1 VIRARARKTTK
12 NGNGHVPVRSS
23 KWLEGIPEWEAGKG
37 SCRNL
42 SHADAVRECAELSE
56 QYREM
61 WCDMSIRVSLRK
73 ILHTLRTNKVPFV
86 LTGAHGISS
95 WTGRP
100 RATKDV
106 DILVKA
112 GRNYARA
119 VSALQKLY
127 PQLQARRFAGIT
139 AFYVPGETES
149 VIDVT
154 YPHRPDNEATL
165 RTAIWIKKDA
175 ETYRI
180 PTLEAALAN
189 KYGATLTSRR
199 DPGRRAQDA
208 VDFYT
213 MVKHSLDKGRK
224 PIDLRKLAA
233 LGEKVW
239 PGGGGREILSLVDQV
254 KIGGVPNLNL
264 TQEP

>member
-1 VIRARARKTTK
+1 VIQAKAKKTTTLK
-12 NGNGHVPVRSS
+12 NRNGQVPVRAS

-37 SCRNL
+37 NCRNL

-56 QYREM
+56 EYREM
-61 WCDMSIRVSLRK
+61 WCDMSIRVTLRK
-73 ILHTLRTNKVPFV
+73 VLQALRTNKVPFV

-127 PQLQARRFAGIT
+127 PELEARRFAGIT

-149 VIDVT
+149 VIDVA
-154 YPHRPDNEATL
+154 YPVRPDHVVTL
-165 RTAIWIKKDA
+165 RTAIWVKQDA
-175 ETYRI
+175 EAYRI
-180 PTLEAALAN
+180 PTLEKALAN
-189 KYGATLTSRR
+189 KYGAMLTLGR
-199 DPGRRAQDA
+199 DSATRGQDA
-208 VDFYT
+208 VDFHT
-213 MVKHSLDKGRK
+213 MVKHSRDKGRR
-224 PIDLRKLAA
+224 PINLRKLAT

-239 PGGGGREILSLVDQV
+239 PGGGGAEILRLVDQV
-254 KIGGVPNLNL
+254 KAGAYLISI
-264 TQEP
+264 